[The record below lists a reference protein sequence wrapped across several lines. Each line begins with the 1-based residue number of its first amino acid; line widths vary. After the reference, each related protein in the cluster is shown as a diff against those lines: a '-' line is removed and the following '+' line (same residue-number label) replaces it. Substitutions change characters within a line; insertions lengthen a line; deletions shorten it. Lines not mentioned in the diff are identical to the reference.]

1 MKESRIFWVFFYF
14 ICILFYFISEIC
26 KFIHENNVKF
36 SQRIILCDIGG
47 INIWYL
53 WDCQGREE
61 TKMLALCRKHLSD
74 AAAKDIFVLTYDRMR
89 RYEGVWHVEKKLLFP
104 SYIFLDSG
112 DGMFLSDELK
122 RVQSYGSPR
131 SDTWGYGIT
140 KRRGRLIRVDE
151 DAERFLKFLFGNQYH
166 LEMSH
171 GVIKDGITRITEG
184 PLKGMEQ
191 RIGRIDRHKRLA
203 KLLLTVNRD
212 QRRGKKQDPQ
222 EIGEQDFRYITAGL
236 EITEKN
242 V

>member
-1 MKESRIFWVFFYF
+1 
-14 ICILFYFISEIC
+14 
-26 KFIHENNVKF
+26 
-36 SQRIILCDIGG
+36 
-47 INIWYL
+47 
-53 WDCQGREE
+53 
-61 TKMLALCRKHLSD
+61 
-74 AAAKDIFVLTYDRMR
+74 
-89 RYEGVWHVEKKLLFP
+89 
-104 SYIFLDSG
+104 
-112 DGMFLSDELK
+112 
-122 RVQSYGSPR
+122 
-131 SDTWGYGIT
+131 
-140 KRRGRLIRVDE
+140 
-151 DAERFLKFLFGNQYH
+151 
-166 LEMSH
+166 MSH